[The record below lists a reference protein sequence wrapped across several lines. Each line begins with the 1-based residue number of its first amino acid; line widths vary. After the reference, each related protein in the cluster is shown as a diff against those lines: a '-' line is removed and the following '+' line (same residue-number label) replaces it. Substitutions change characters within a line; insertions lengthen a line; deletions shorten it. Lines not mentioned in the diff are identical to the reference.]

1 MAFPKTKPNYKG
13 KSRKKLISKKIK
25 ILRKEGKP
33 QKQAVA
39 IALNM
44 YPKGKRL
51 PLAWTIR
58 ISKQK

>member
-1 MAFPKTKPNYKG
+1 MAYPKFNPEYKG
-13 KSRKKLISKKIK
+13 ESRTKLISKKIK
-25 ILRKEGKP
+25 VLKKEGKP

-39 IALNM
+39 IALSM
-44 YPKGKRL
+44 YPKSKRL